1 MINNEELKLLSKY
14 FADVEVPEEL
24 EVVVKKL
31 HLIEQIQVCEEK
43 LQELMKPVKE

>member
-1 MINNEELKLLSKY
+1 MINNEEIKLLSKY

-31 HLIEQIQVCEEK
+31 HLIEQSIVINEK
-43 LQELMKPVKE
+43 LEELLKNK